1 MGEKNVITD
10 LWTIESQICT
20 SFNRRNSIFAYETKN
35 G

>member
-20 SFNRRNSIFAYETKN
+20 SFSWRNSIFAYETKN